1 MWARPPVFSP
11 RSKVASPHVLSPRS
25 KVASPHVLSLVWRK
39 KQKSLSQQCHRLIDR
54 GSDHG
59 QTTND
64 LLLDL
69 RHWNSEDQ
77 VHQPHLRKQC
87 YTRAMSKTCEGQN
100 PSSSGCNGGFFV
112 FLCNLLDHKCLSREN
127 DVSAGRRIPDKI
139 VTSNDFI
146 LLKFIL
152 SITSHDWAFS

>member
-100 PSSSGCNGGFFV
+100 PSSSGCNGGFLSSFV
-112 FLCNLLDHKCLSREN
+112 IFWITNVCQGKTMFRPVVESRT
-127 DVSAGRRIPDKI
+127 K
-139 VTSNDFI
+139 
-146 LLKFIL
+146 
-152 SITSHDWAFS
+152 